1 MECALRPARP
11 RRPALRESLRS
22 RAGTRGA
29 PRGRPTSRRGSGA
42 EAASAPSPGGPPG
55 GGVWR
60 GASEGEGASFCL
72 RGRCAARL
80 RARAGG
86 PICSAL
92 RGHGRQLRG
101 EQRGGSGCAPSFKGF
116 PGYAAR
122 TGCGGWGG
130 DWFPGPPP
138 TPPPPEEDVSAS
150 LLPGWLHTFFES
162 PSSPKSSRDT
172 PEVFQLS

>member
-1 MECALRPARP
+1 MECALGPARP

-22 RAGTRGA
+22 RAGARGA

-42 EAASAPSPGGPPG
+42 EAASAPSPGGPAG

-101 EQRGGSGCAPSFKGF
+101 EQRGGSRCAPSFKGF
-116 PGYAAR
+116 PGCAAR

-138 TPPPPEEDVSAS
+138 TPPPQRKTF
-150 LLPGWLHTFFES
+150 LLLCSQGGFTR
-162 PSSPKSSRDT
+162 PSSPLRAPKSSRDT
-172 PEVFQLS
+172 PEVFQLF